1 MTRREWLSLAI
12 ITGTALLPAS
22 CGGDEDEE
30 RSPQQE
36 PSTGNA
42 NALEAAKEP
51 RQFTLAYLEHPYAVN
66 PPKPSIL
73 GRDVKSGWDSGSI
86 PGAREGSTL
95 QLVPMPHKTDER
107 YQLLGLA
114 TAVEYLRATAAADS
128 SVADVVW
135 LPSLAQI
142 MELMRTELLA
152 PLERWL
158 QSDNANPLDAFSE
171 EARRLVRVR
180 GRIRGLPLSIT
191 PGVLGHNASFF
202 ERANVT
208 GPTPDWKW
216 QDFIDAGKRLTLD
229 ANEDGDPEQYGFSL
243 NWDFPDWEPLL
254 LQEGGEIIDLDT
266 GLISIEG
273 PETERALTAWDE
285 LGRVHGMHPYGPEV
299 TELDL
304 RGFEDDTK
312 PSAMRFSR
320 FKKNPWSYRPDITP
334 MPGGSNRATPLS
346 LEEVI
351 AVPAAGDVEGAYEAL
366 VPLAHWIGERRVLP
380 AVTAGW
386 QYLEQPDTDHFDLIL
401 PKPMQAAAL
410 EGLAHGKASYAA
422 SSPMIPYH
430 LFHQVTLP
438 LARGEVVIEQAIDQA
453 ANWLQ
458 SYLAE

>member
-1 MTRREWLSLAI
+1 MTRREWLGLAVFSSA
-12 ITGTALLPAS
+12 ALLVAS

-30 RSPQQE
+30 TSPPQE
-36 PSTGNA
+36 PSMGKGKD
-42 NALEAAKEP
+42 LEADKEP

-73 GRDVKSGWDSGSI
+73 GRDVKSGWNSGSI
-86 PGAREGSTL
+86 PGAREGTTL
-95 QLVPMPHKTDER
+95 ELVPIPHKTDER
-107 YQLLGLA
+107 HNLLGLA

-142 MELMRTELLA
+142 MELMRTDLLA

-180 GRIRGLPLSIT
+180 GRIRGLPLSIA
-191 PGVLGHNASFF
+191 PGVLGYNANFF
-202 ERANVT
+202 QQANVAV
-208 GPTPDWKW
+208 PTPDWKW
-216 QDFIDAGKRLTLD
+216 QEFIDAGNRLTLD
-229 ANEDGDPEQYGFSL
+229 ANEDGEPEQYGLSA
-243 NWDFPDWEPLL
+243 NWHFPDWEPFL

-266 GLISIEG
+266 DLISIEG
-273 PETERALTAWDE
+273 TATERALTAWDE

-320 FKKNPWSYRPDITP
+320 FMKNPWTYRPDITP
-334 MPGGSNRATPLS
+334 MPSGSNGTTPLS
-346 LEEVI
+346 LEEVL
-351 AVPAAGDVEGAYEAL
+351 AVPAAGDVESAYEAL

-386 QYLEQPDTDHFDLIL
+386 QFIEKPDTDHFDLIL
-401 PKPMQAAAL
+401 PKPLQAAAL
-410 EGLAHGKASYAA
+410 VGLDNGKASYAA
-422 SSPMIPYH
+422 SSPQIPYH
-430 LFHQVTLP
+430 LFQQVTLP
-438 LARGEVVIEQAIDQA
+438 LARGEIGVEQAIDQGK
-453 ANWLQ
+453 NWLQ
-458 SYLAE
+458 EYLAQ